1 MEEDTNSRPDLHGSV
16 HMRSP
21 DSAGGRAILHA
32 SMGGSSPSIT
42 LSTEMT
48 LLECK
53 LVNKLKQLARKLRCV
68 CGAHACHVSV
78 SRATLGLP
86 SNLILTACLEA
97 GQGHLSS

>member
-32 SMGGSSPSIT
+32 SMGGSSPPIT
-42 LSTEMT
+42 VSTEMT
-48 LLECK
+48 LLEYK

-68 CGAHACHVSV
+68 YVVLMHAMCLSPVQ
-78 SRATLGLP
+78 LLDY
-86 SNLILTACLEA
+86 LQILF
-97 GQGHLSS
+97 